1 MNRIKRTIEK
11 KKEKIKDRRERD
23 NNKENL
29 EKASS
34 QENGPHLLPRIPYSV
49 TRHISFVVSP
59 RSERI
64 DQDSTRIEANFAES
78 GHSLR
83 KEKRDEVTWPRERAP
98 PTLSTGG
105 RGRRKSARGSIPPP
119 LFCNHPRLAAVC
131 RRQCIWPGHCPAP
144 KRSIVGLNHRRPG
157 LGIFRDGRWSVA
169 IIVGQ
174 ARVRFRRG
182 VDTLENLE
190 HFEFLCL
197 PCLPSGGGWHLNYW
211 L

>member
-11 KKEKIKDRRERD
+11 KIIKNKRQTRERQQQR
-23 NNKENL
+23 KSRKSIEPR
-29 EKASS
+29 KWPASLAPNS
-34 QENGPHLLPRIPYSV
+34 LFGHATYIIRI
-49 TRHISFVVSP
+49 VSP

-131 RRQCIWPGHCPAP
+131 RRQCI
-144 KRSIVGLNHRRPG
+144 
-157 LGIFRDGRWSVA
+157 
-169 IIVGQ
+169 
-174 ARVRFRRG
+174 
-182 VDTLENLE
+182 
-190 HFEFLCL
+190 
-197 PCLPSGGGWHLNYW
+197 
-211 L
+211 